1 MGTRYEKFNE
11 VTFEAYVKSAID
23 KSILKERLKKA
34 ARGQREQSY
43 FTLTDAMLHEISY
56 EDAGIKQVERTCRAF
71 QVRGLNISVYGE
83 KLGQALSYLIP
94 RDREIILL
102 YFFVG
107 EKTDKIAHLINVA
120 PTTVRRRRKVAL
132 RKLRDYLEAIP

>member
-11 VTFEAYVKSAID
+11 ITFEAYAKSAIN

-43 FTLTDAMLHEISY
+43 FTLTDAMLHEISC
-56 EDAGIKQVERTCRAF
+56 EDAGIKQAERTCRVF

-83 KLGQALSYLIP
+83 KLGQALSYLMP

-107 EKTDKIAHLINVA
+107 EKTDKVAHLMNIDPA
-120 PTTVRRRRKVAL
+120 TVRRRRKVTL